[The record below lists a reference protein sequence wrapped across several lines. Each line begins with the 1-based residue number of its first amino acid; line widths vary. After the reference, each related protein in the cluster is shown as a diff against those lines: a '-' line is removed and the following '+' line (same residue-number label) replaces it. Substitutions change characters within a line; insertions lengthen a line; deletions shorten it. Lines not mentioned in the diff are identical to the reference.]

1 MEQQE
6 IRKLAE
12 LMREMDL
19 SLLELTEGDFS
30 LRMERGARQ
39 ASAPGSGP
47 APAASAAETVPE
59 PPAVRTENADGDYTV
74 TSPMIGVFYTAPS
87 PEAKAYVSV
96 GDTVRAGDVLC
107 VIEAMKMMNEI
118 TADAGGVVTEICAA
132 NKQVVEYGHP
142 LFRLRKS
149 TVADV

>member
-1 MEQQE
+1 MEHQK

-12 LMREMDL
+12 LMRDMDL
-19 SLLELTEGDFS
+19 NMLELTEGDSS
-30 LRMERGARQ
+30 LRMERTARQ
-39 ASAPGSGP
+39 TAAAVNMP
-47 APAASAAETVPE
+47 APASADSMPE
-59 PPAVRTENADGDYTV
+59 PEVDRPEIGDGDYTV
-74 TSPMIGVFYTAPS
+74 TSPMIGVFYAAPS

-118 TADAGGVVTEICAA
+118 TAETGGVVTEICAA

-149 TVADV
+149 TAADV